1 MRKLILAQLPFLRIL
16 RNLKYIPIQND
27 TMTKL
32 AVLTSTILCGVPL
45 IGLLFQ
51 AKKFF
56 PYGFGPG
63 NRVEILDA
71 ADSDDD
77 EDEGGTYQVLDCK
90 GLGVGG
96 ISLWFP
102 SWE

>member
-1 MRKLILAQLPFLRIL
+1 M
-16 RNLKYIPIQND
+16 
-27 TMTKL
+27 
-32 AVLTSTILCGVPL
+32 LTC
-45 IGLLFQ
+45 Q

-63 NRVEILDA
+63 NRVQILDA

-90 GLGVGG
+90 KQEMKEMIQKCELPIQKFVSCIDCSQSGG
-96 ISLWFP
+96 GGGGEGDDEGDESKGDDLMI
-102 SWE
+102 

>member
-1 MRKLILAQLPFLRIL
+1 M
-16 RNLKYIPIQND
+16 
-27 TMTKL
+27 
-32 AVLTSTILCGVPL
+32 
-45 IGLLFQ
+45 LLFQ

-90 GLGVGG
+90 GLGVGVFPYSFRPG
-96 ISLWFP
+96 NRVEILAAAEDKTIERFRFDFLYHYRYISRFLNNLIG
-102 SWE
+102 